1 MRNVVIV
8 DACRTAVGSFGGSLR
23 PLKADALARA
33 VMIAALERT
42 GLEPG
47 QVDEIFL
54 GHCRSPPIV
63 PTPPVCRPSGRHTG
77 DGARQHG
84 DVCMRLRYAGSKL
97 RLQRHT
103 HRTGS
108 GSVGRRHRKHVQCYF
123 LSVRRSLG
131 SGYGNHSAEGLSHGG
146 PILFPAPGHL
156 WQVQHGYYGRKYCR

>member
-1 MRNVVIV
+1 MPPFRSTSMRNVVIV

-54 GHCRSPPIV
+54 GHCRQSSDCSN
-63 PTPPVCRPSGRHTG
+63 T
-77 DGARQHG
+77 A
-84 DVCMRLRYAGSKL
+84 RYAALLAGIPETVPASTVMCACASGML
-97 RLQRHT
+97 AVNCGFNAI
-103 HRTGS
+103 RTGQDQ
-108 GSVGRRHRKHVQCYF
+108 VQCYF

>member
-54 GHCRSPPIV
+54 GHCRQSSDCSNTARYAALLAGIPETV
-63 PTPPVCRPSGRHTG
+63 PASTVMCACASGMLAVNCGFNAIRTG
-77 DGARQHG
+77 QDQVVLAGGTESMSNAIFYLSDARWGVGAR
-84 DVCMRLRYAGSKL
+84 K
-97 RLQRHT
+97 
-103 HRTGS
+103 
-108 GSVGRRHRKHVQCYF
+108 RKNSCLPVTSYP
-123 LSVRRSLG
+123 S
-131 SGYGNHSAEGLSHGG
+131 
-146 PILFPAPGHL
+146 P
-156 WQVQHGYYGRKYCR
+156 

>member
-54 GHCRSPPIV
+54 GHCRQSSRSEERRVGKECRSRWSPY
-63 PTPPVCRPSGRHTG
+63 H
-77 DGARQHG
+77 
-84 DVCMRLRYAGSKL
+84 
-97 RLQRHT
+97 
-103 HRTGS
+103 
-108 GSVGRRHRKHVQCYF
+108 
-123 LSVRRSLG
+123 
-131 SGYGNHSAEGLSHGG
+131 
-146 PILFPAPGHL
+146 
-156 WQVQHGYYGRKYCR
+156 

>member
-54 GHCRSPPIV
+54 VTVGSPPIV
-63 PTPPVCRPSGRHTG
+63 PTPPGMPPFWQAYRRRCPP
-77 DGARQHG
+77 AR
-84 DVCMRLRYAGSKL
+84 
-97 RLQRHT
+97 
-103 HRTGS
+103 
-108 GSVGRRHRKHVQCYF
+108 
-123 LSVRRSLG
+123 
-131 SGYGNHSAEGLSHGG
+131 
-146 PILFPAPGHL
+146 
-156 WQVQHGYYGRKYCR
+156 

>member
-54 GHCRSPPIV
+54 GHCRQSSDCSN
-63 PTPPVCRPSGRHTG
+63 TPGSRPSGRHTRRRCPP
-77 DGARQHG
+77 AR
-84 DVCMRLRYAGSKL
+84 
-97 RLQRHT
+97 
-103 HRTGS
+103 
-108 GSVGRRHRKHVQCYF
+108 
-123 LSVRRSLG
+123 
-131 SGYGNHSAEGLSHGG
+131 
-146 PILFPAPGHL
+146 
-156 WQVQHGYYGRKYCR
+156 